1 MEKRRNWNKDARVT
15 VDGAIRSFSRDDI
28 TYTLLSSI

>member
-15 VDGAIRSFSRDDI
+15 VGGAIRSFNRDDI
-28 TYTLLSSI
+28 TYTFLSSI